1 MVQNTYGWLLLFY
14 KSCFFYNLQLYFFYT
29 DIFSIFFDKCT
40 LSNQRFGW
48 LGDTELLT
56 NFENLNS
63 VSNIFPETHD
73 FLVLMDPVIISIY
86 LRTTDRHFYDH
97 GIARH
102 STSKLLKCDLVQTLG
117 TFRNSLPCMCSMKE
131 RYNTPKVFNQRKQ
144 LI

>member
-1 MVQNTYGWLLLFY
+1 MDGWFY
-14 KSCFFYNLQLYFFYT
+14 FTKVVFFIICNYISFTQ
-29 DIFSIFFDKCT
+29 IFFPFSLTNVVCCT

-63 VSNIFPETHD
+63 VSNIFRETHD

-144 LI
+144 LIW